1 MTRRNALRSAATA
14 ILVSTA
20 LILGA
25 LPASADVGPW
35 RTLGSDHARALDESQ
50 GLATII
56 RDGNGSIRYTG
67 IGTIPLDVR
76 TRGWDHVGD
85 PGSRAGV
92 YVEPYQS
99 STLRAK
105 MFRVQTADGRWAEY
119 VHQLESWEAINNS
132 FAAVSP
138 DARWL
143 VSGEWGEMNRLLV
156 FPNPGVA
163 VTDPGKNLPYAFAI
177 RLDRTVSNLQG
188 CEFTSATQLLCPS
201 DGPGKQLLQVDLDA
215 ALGGTDVRGVVRE
228 LGQLPLQSGC
238 SGSFE
243 VEGIDYDFRDGTL
256 RVVVLSPSICVAFDS
271 KTWRFRR

>member
-1 MTRRNALRSAATA
+1 MTRRTALRSAATA

-20 LILGA
+20 LILSA

-35 RTLGSDHARALDESQ
+35 KTLGSDRARPLDESQ
-50 GLATII
+50 GLTTII
-56 RDGNGSIRYTG
+56 RDGAGSIRYTG
-67 IGTIPLDVR
+67 IGTIPLEVR
-76 TRGWDHVGD
+76 NRGWDHVGD
-85 PGSRAGV
+85 PGSRQGV
-92 YVEPYQS
+92 YAEPYQS
-99 STLRAK
+99 SSLRAK

-119 VHQLESWEAINNS
+119 THQLESWELMNNS

-143 VSGEWGEMNRLLV
+143 VSGEWGEMNRFLV

-163 VTDPGKNLPYAFAI
+163 VTDPSKNLPYGFAI
-177 RLDRTVSNLQG
+177 RLDRQVSNIQG
-188 CEFTSATQLLCPS
+188 CEFTSATQLLCAS

-243 VEGIDYDFRDGTL
+243 VEGVDYDFRDGTL
-256 RVVVLSPSICVAFDS
+256 RVIVLSPSVCIAFDS